1 MIKKSFIV
9 GITGGSG
16 SGKTLFLK
24 KLTEALGENL
34 CVISQDDYYHP
45 ITAQPLDSKGVE
57 NFDTPHSIDLS
68 QFKIDIQKI
77 MTGEVIHRKQY
88 TFNNPAVIPGIIE
101 YKPAPII
108 IVEGIFLLHETD
120 LCNMLD
126 LSIFIEVKEHIKLKR
141 RIVRDQKERGYDVT
155 DILYRYENHVSP
167 TFEKYIQPYKDQVD
181 LIIPNNHQ
189 YEKALEVLVG
199 FLKNKLKDLA

>member
-24 KLTEALGENL
+24 KLTEALGEHL

-45 ITAQPLDSKGVE
+45 ITNQPLDVNGVE
-57 NFDTPHSIDLS
+57 NFDTPNSIDLN
-68 QFKIDIQKI
+68 QFKTDIHQITNGK
-77 MTGEVIHRKQY
+77 VIQRKQY
-88 TFNNPAVIPGIIE
+88 TFNNPAVSPAIIE

-120 LCNMLD
+120 LFNMLD

-141 RIVRDQKERGYDVT
+141 RIVRDQSERGYDVT

-167 TFEKYIQPYKDQVD
+167 TFEKYIQPFKDQVD

-189 YEKALEVLVG
+189 YEKALEVLIG
-199 FLKNKLKDLA
+199 FLKNKLTDLA